1 MKVKPSLC
9 VFQLRAVEAIVLY
22 TVALPA
28 CVCAQVDDN
37 GNRSLPRL
45 AIFLH
50 QHPFQEI
57 VKNRYHSLLHSL
69 LHSLV
74 RQPLLVVDVKI
85 SSVAVIGAL

>member
-9 VFQLRAVEAIVLY
+9 IFQLRAVKAIVLY

-28 CVCAQVDDN
+28 CVCAQVFDN
-37 GNRSLPRL
+37 RNRSLPRL

-50 QHPFQEI
+50 QRPFQEI
-57 VKNRYHSLLHSL
+57 VKNRYHSL